1 LGSNYNKNI
10 IINKMEI
17 SNFKIDFKEFLEID
31 SIEELN
37 SETIFKQ
44 LDEFDSFFVLT
55 TIAFIDEMFSMK
67 LTAEDFEKIITIDDL
82 INFIGEEKINS
93 L

>member
-37 SETIFKQ
+37 SETIFRQ

>member
-1 LGSNYNKNI
+1 
-10 IINKMEI
+10 MEI

-37 SETIFKQ
+37 SETIFRQ